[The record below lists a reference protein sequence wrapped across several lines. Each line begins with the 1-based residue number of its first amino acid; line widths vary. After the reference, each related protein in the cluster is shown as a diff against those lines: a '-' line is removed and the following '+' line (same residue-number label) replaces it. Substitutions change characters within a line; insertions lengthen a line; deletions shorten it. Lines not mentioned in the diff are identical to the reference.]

1 MASMSEPYIHISEA
15 TFDEAVLKAGGPVLV
30 DVWAEW
36 CGPCSRLAPLL
47 EEIAGEYAGRLIVA
61 KLNIDENRAIARA
74 HGVQRIPTLLL
85 FKAGEVVA
93 VKEGVPSKPQLSE
106 FLTAHL

>member
-1 MASMSEPYIHISEA
+1 MSDPCIHVSEA
-15 TFDEAVLKAGGPVLV
+15 SFDEAVLKAQAPVLV

-47 EEIAGEYAGRLIVA
+47 EELAGEYAGRLTIA
-61 KLNIDENRAIARA
+61 KLNIDENRDIARQ

-85 FKAGEVVA
+85 FKAGGVVA
-93 VKEGVPSKPQLSE
+93 VKEGVPSKPQLTE
-106 FLTAHL
+106 FLAAHL